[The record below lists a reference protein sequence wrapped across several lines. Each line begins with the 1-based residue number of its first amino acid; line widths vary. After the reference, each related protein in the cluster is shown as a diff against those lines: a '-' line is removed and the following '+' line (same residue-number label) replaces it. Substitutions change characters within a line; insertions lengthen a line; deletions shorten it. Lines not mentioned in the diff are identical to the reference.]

1 MVKEFFSIHVNETT
15 GEEIQLE
22 DFSVF
27 ENLSIV
33 TDDRVNVDD
42 LIFLFKS
49 IKLVKEK
56 ILKKLVMLMIIF
68 T

>member
-1 MVKEFFSIHVNETT
+1 MLREFFSIHVNETT

-33 TDDRVNVDD
+33 TDDTVNADD
-42 LIFLFKS
+42 LIVLFNS
-49 IKLVKEK
+49 IK
-56 ILKKLVMLMIIF
+56 
-68 T
+68 